1 MTAKSQA
8 ATWPEPNPGDSHR
21 LEYEAILAN
30 AFVGIAFTRD
40 RVVRNCNPRFAEI
53 FGWTREALI
62 GQPGAVF
69 YPSVAAYEAIGQKAG
84 PILAGGGVFEIET
97 ILRRRDE
104 TMITC
109 HVRAKAIDPKDTA
122 AGTIW
127 IVDDVSEERL
137 RQQQMAALMQNAP
150 IGILHAC
157 AGRVVACNEKFARM
171 CSGQPAPTLVG
182 RETASFFASEAEY
195 ERLGERAAPLLSTGQ
210 SWSGE
215 VRLRHANGAPFWAQ
229 VVGYVL
235 DVLEPAQGTYWLVL
249 DITQRKASEQQ
260 LQRALQTQEAILDKA
275 GIGITLQRDR
285 HFVQCNHHLADL
297 FGYSREA
304 LIGQSTRIL
313 FPDDAS
319 WEAAGRKVYAAGATA
334 FDDVMDYVRRDGTP
348 ITCHI
353 SGRRL
358 ESDEGIGAD
367 AAGQWLWLY
376 QDVTR
381 DYQFR
386 EHLLEAKVDLEA
398 RVSARTAELADANIA
413 LREQLSFVEQLID
426 ALPLAVYYKS
436 IDGRYLGCNQAFVAY
451 TGVPREELIGKTI
464 ADIAPPSHAARQQA
478 RDKELLQNPGQ
489 QSYDAVVRRADGSR
503 REVAFSRATFH
514 HVDGS
519 MAGIVGSIADIT
531 ERNRAEQA
539 MREQADRLRLYFDLP
554 MIGMARLG
562 LSDGWLEINDKLCQI
577 VGYEQAQLSGLAWM
591 DLVHPDDAAPEVRRF
606 SEALSGA
613 RDGYACDLRL
623 LRYDG
628 STIHCHVIMRC
639 IRDEAGALEYF
650 VVMVQDISE
659 RKRLEDSLRLSATV
673 FEHAAEGVMIVDADA
688 CIVAVNRTFSEI
700 TGYSADEALGRNPRF
715 LQSGKTP
722 PDVYQDMW
730 RQVMDKG
737 IWRGELWN
745 RRKDGTLFA
754 ELLTISAVRDE
765 AGVTT
770 HYVGL
775 ISDITT
781 IKRSQETLDY
791 QAHHDPLTDLPNRLL
806 FEDRL
811 AHARQR
817 ARRGDRQLAV
827 LFIDLDRFKIIN
839 DMLGHPIGDDVLCG
853 VGQRLLASLR
863 ESDTLARLGG
873 DEFILLLESIDNE
886 DDAAIVATKL
896 LDDFREPVFA
906 AGQEFVVSASIGI
919 SLYPRDGA
927 DVATLVRNADAAMY
941 RAKER
946 GRNSFDFYH
955 ADLTSSA
962 RERFTL
968 ESELRHALERNELR
982 LHLQPQKRVAD
993 GHLSGAEALL
1003 RWQHASRGWIS
1014 PAEFIPLAEE
1024 TGLIVDIGAWV
1035 LETACAQLAR
1045 WLRAGLKPPP
1055 ISVNISEVQ
1064 IRRGTLVTLVGEI
1077 LARHAIPPGHLEL
1090 EITESFIMHQS
1101 EERVSQL
1108 DQLRDMGVRLAIDD
1122 FGTGYS
1128 SLSYLKRFPIDC
1140 LKIDQSFVRGLPGDS
1155 DDAAICRA
1163 IIAMGRS
1170 LGLRTIA
1177 EGVEQA
1183 EQQVFLH
1190 EAGCEY
1196 IQGYHFARPMGF
1208 DDFETRF
1215 LSTSRAP

>member
-1 MTAKSQA
+1 MTAPTP
-8 ATWPEPNPGDSHR
+8 ATRPTVAPDDSPR

-53 FGWTREALI
+53 FGWEREALL
-62 GQPGAVF
+62 GQPGSVF
-69 YPSVAAYEAIGQKAG
+69 YASEDSYEAVGREAG
-84 PILAGGGVFEIET
+84 PILAAGGVFETET
-97 ILRRRDE
+97 QLRRHDDA
-104 TMITC
+104 TITC
-109 HVRAKAIDPKDTA
+109 HVRAKAIDPNDTA

-127 IVDDVSEERL
+127 IVDDVSAERMH
-137 RQQQMAALMQNAP
+137 QHQMEALMQNAP
-150 IGILHAC
+150 IGILHAR
-157 AGRVVACNEKFARM
+157 AGRVIACNDEFARM
-171 CSGQPAPTLVG
+171 CSNEPAEALVG
-182 RETASFFASEAEY
+182 RETASFFASDEEY
-195 ERLGERAAPLLSTGQ
+195 ERLGERAAPLLGAGKPWTG
-210 SWSGE
+210 E
-215 VRLRHANGAPFWAQ
+215 IRLRRGNGQAFWVQ

-235 DVLEPAQGTYWLVL
+235 DTENPAQGTYWLVL
-249 DITQRKASEQQ
+249 DITQRKQSEQG
-260 LQRALQTQEAILDKA
+260 LQRALQTQEAILEKA

-285 HFVQCNHHLADL
+285 RFVQCNQHLAEL
-297 FGYSREA
+297 FGYSREE
-304 LIGQSTRIL
+304 LIGRSTRVL
-313 FPDDAS
+313 FADEAS
-319 WEAAGRKVYAAGATA
+319 WEAAGQLVYDNEAAA
-334 FDDVMDYVRRDGTP
+334 FDDVMAYVRRDGTP

-353 SGRRL
+353 SGRRIDTD
-358 ESDEGIGAD
+358 DEEETANT
-367 AAGQWLWLY
+367 WLWLY

-381 DYQFR
+381 DR
-386 EHLLEAKVDLEA
+386 ELRAHLLEAKTDLET
-398 RVSARTAELADANIA
+398 RVSERTAALATANTA

-436 IDGRYLGCNQAFVAY
+436 TEGRYLGCNQAFVAY
-451 TGVPREELIGKTI
+451 TGVLREDLLGKSVF
-464 ADIAPPSHAARQQA
+464 DIAPPEHAARQQA
-478 RDKELLQNPGQ
+478 RDQELLKNPGQ
-489 QSYDAVVRRADGSR
+489 QSYDTTVRRADGSR

-519 MAGIVGSIADIT
+519 LAGIVGSIVDIT
-531 ERNRAEQA
+531 ERKRAEQA
-539 MREQADRLRLYFDLP
+539 MQEQSDRLRLYFDLP

-562 LSDGWLEINDKLCQI
+562 LKDGWLEINDKLCQI
-577 VGYEQAQLSGLAWM
+577 VGYPQDQLAGLAWM
-591 DLVHPDDAAPEVRRF
+591 DLVHPDDSAAEIRRF
-606 SEALSGA
+606 SDALSGA
-613 RDGYACDLRL
+613 TDGYACDLRL

-628 STIHCHVIMRC
+628 SAIHCHVIMRC
-639 IRDEAGALEYF
+639 VRDDDGTLEYF

-673 FEHAAEGVMIVDADA
+673 FEHAAEGVMIVDADT
-688 CIVAVNRTFSEI
+688 CIVAVNRTFTEI
-700 TGYSADEALGRNPRF
+700 TGYSADETLGRNPRF

-722 PDVYQDMW
+722 PETYRDMW
-730 RQVMDKG
+730 QQVQDKG

-765 AGVTT
+765 AGATT

-811 AHARQR
+811 GHALHR
-817 ARRGDRQLAV
+817 ARRSDRQLAV

-839 DMLGHPIGDDVLCG
+839 DTLGHPVGDDVLCG

-873 DEFILLLESIDNE
+873 DEFILLLDSIE
-886 DDAAIVATKL
+886 DEEDAAIVASKL

-919 SLYPRDGA
+919 SLHPRDGN

-955 ADLTSSA
+955 AELTSSA
-962 RERFTL
+962 RKRFTL
-968 ESELRHALERNELR
+968 ESELRRALERNELL

-993 GHLSGAEALL
+993 GRLSGAEALL

-1014 PAEFIPLAEE
+1014 PADFIPLAEE

-1035 LETACAQLAR
+1035 LETACAQLGQ
-1045 WLRAGLKPPP
+1045 WLRAGLQPPP
-1055 ISVNISEVQ
+1055 LSVNISEVQ
-1064 IRRGTLVTLVGEI
+1064 IRRGTLVTLVGEV
-1077 LARHAIPPGHLEL
+1077 LERHAIPPGHLEL

-1196 IQGYHFARPMGF
+1196 IQGYHYARPMS
-1208 DDFETRF
+1208 FEAFESQF
-1215 LSTSRAP
+1215 LSARRTA